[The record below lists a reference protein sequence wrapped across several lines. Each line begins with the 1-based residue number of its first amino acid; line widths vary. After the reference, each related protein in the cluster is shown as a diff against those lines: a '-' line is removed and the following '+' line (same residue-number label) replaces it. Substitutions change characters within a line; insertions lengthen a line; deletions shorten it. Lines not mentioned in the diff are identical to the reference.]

1 MLNVSGDILTN
12 LLVQQNMASDFAAMK
27 VLVTGG
33 AGFIGSNI
41 CDKLLENGASVICL
55 DNFMTGRRINIA
67 HLGSNPNFTLIEG
80 DMRDYSTC
88 EQAVSGCTHV
98 CHQAALGSV
107 PRSIEDPITTNA
119 INISGTLNVMVAA
132 QKEGIKRFVFASS
145 SSVYGD
151 EASMPK
157 MEQRTGSPLS
167 PYATTKVV
175 NELYS
180 KVFNTVHGMESIGLR
195 YFNVFG
201 KRQDPEGVYAAVI
214 PKFVDLIIKKE
225 QPLIYGDGEQSRD
238 FTYIENV
245 LQMNINALTT
255 TNAGAFGEMFN
266 VACGSRITINE
277 LFFKIRDLLESFDEN
292 VSDIVPIYTEER
304 LGDIKHSLADI
315 SKAERLLN
323 YRPTHDSN
331 QGLEAA
337 IEWYWKDLTR

>member
-1 MLNVSGDILTN
+1 MLIVGGDILTN
-12 LLVQQNMASDFAAMK
+12 LHLQQDMAGEFQGMK

-41 CDKLLENGASVICL
+41 CDALLEKGAEVVCL
-55 DNFMTGRRINIA
+55 DNFITGRRINLH
-67 HLGSNPNFTLIEG
+67 HLENNQYFKLIEG
-80 DMRDYSTC
+80 DIRDYSTC
-88 EQAVSGCTHV
+88 EDAVSGCTHV

-119 INISGTLNVMVAA
+119 INISGTLNIMVAA

-151 EASMPK
+151 EATMPK
-157 MEQRTGSPLS
+157 IEQRTGFPLS

-180 KVFNTVHGMESIGLR
+180 KVFRTVHGMECIGLR
-195 YFNVFG
+195 YFNIFG
-201 KRQDPEGVYAAVI
+201 RRQDPEGAYAAVI
-214 PKFVDLIIKKE
+214 PKFVDSIIKKE

-245 LQMNINALTT
+245 LQMNLKALAT
-255 TNAGAFGEMFN
+255 TNEEAFGEMFN

-277 LFFKIRDLLESFDEN
+277 LFFKIRELLGEFDEG
-292 VSDIVPIYTEER
+292 VSDIVPIYIEER
-304 LGDIKHSLADI
+304 QGDIKHSLADI

-323 YRPTHDSN
+323 YSPSHDCN
-331 QGLEAA
+331 QGLDTA
-337 IEWYWKDLTR
+337 IEWYWDDLTK